1 MSNPFTQ
8 WFTTLSAG
16 IRLAIAFAV
25 LAVVVMALLWFK
37 GVLGAADTLEDIKKT
52 GDVLNKAAKKSDAVA
67 AKADA
72 KAVASDAAIAK
83 QIDTLKDSKD
93 EALRAE
99 LARPL
104 PAEWVRLANCALRG
118 AERESNCE
126 PDEVR

>member
-1 MSNPFTQ
+1 MNPVA
-8 WFTTLSAG
+8 WFNALGAG
-16 IRLAIAFAV
+16 IKLAITFAV
-25 LAVVVMALLWFK
+25 LAVVVMVLLWFK
-37 GVLGAADTLEDIKKT
+37 GLLSAADTVAAIKKT
-52 GDVLNKAAKKSDAVA
+52 DKVLTTAAKKSDAVA

-126 PDEVR
+126 PDKVR

>member
-1 MSNPFTQ
+1 MNPASQ
-8 WFTTLSAG
+8 WFAALSAG
-16 IRLAIAFAV
+16 ARLIIGVAV
-25 LAVVVMALLWFK
+25 LGLLVMLLLWFK
-37 GVLGAADTLEDIKKT
+37 GLLSAADTVAEIKKT
-52 GDVLNKAAKKSDAVA
+52 DKVLTTAAKKSDAVA

-118 AERESNCE
+118 AEREGDCGT
-126 PDEVR
+126 DKVR

>member
-1 MSNPFTQ
+1 MNPASQ
-8 WFTTLSAG
+8 WLATLSAG
-16 IRLAIAFAV
+16 ARLIIG
-25 LAVVVMALLWFK
+25 AVVLGLLIMVLLWFK
-37 GVLGAADTLEDIKKT
+37 GLLGAAATVDDIKKT
-52 GDVLNKAAKKSDAVA
+52 GDALDKAAKKSDAVA

-93 EALRAE
+93 EALRTE

-118 AERESNCE
+118 AEREGDCGT
-126 PDEVR
+126 DKVR